1 MPHASLNF
9 ATYNQDSLPASDLF
23 STPHLPQV
31 MKFNSKNVWA
41 SSRDYFMIVF
51 GIMLYAF
58 GFCAFIFPEKI
69 VIGGMAG
76 FGTVVYFVTQRVLGY
91 GIPVAITSYAMNL
104 LLLAM
109 AFRTVGKLFVWRTIF
124 GATILSLGIGLL
136 TPLFPQ
142 PIIAGQPF
150 MSAIIGAVAMGV
162 GIGMVFVHNGSSG
175 GTDIIAAMVAKKSN
189 VTIGRTMLYV
199 DMCIISSS
207 LILFGQVDK
216 VVYGFVVLVIM
227 SYVCD
232 MVINTNRQAVQFTI
246 ISSHWDEIAA
256 AINKEAKRGCT
267 VIDGTGWYTRHPVKI
282 LMVFCRKIEAVTLF
296 RITKSIDPDAF
307 ISQGNVNGVYGRG
320 FDTLKVKLKH
330 NHREEHHEISS
341 PASPTP
347 SNVKV

>member
-1 MPHASLNF
+1 
-9 ATYNQDSLPASDLF
+9 
-23 STPHLPQV
+23 
-31 MKFNSKNVWA
+31 MKLSRKNVWT
-41 SSRDYFMIVF
+41 STRDYFMIVF
-51 GIMLYAF
+51 GIMMYSF
-58 GFCAFIFPEKI
+58 GFSAFIFPEKI

-76 FGTVVYFVTQRVLGY
+76 FGTVIFFVTQRLFGY
-91 GIPVAITSYAMNL
+91 GIPVAVTSYVANL
-104 LLLAM
+104 ILLAF
-109 AFRTVGKLFVWRTIF
+109 ASRTVGKLFVWRTIF
-124 GATILSLGIGLL
+124 GATILSIGIGVL

-142 PIIAGQPF
+142 PLIVGQPF
-150 MSAIIGAVAMGV
+150 MSAIIGAICCGF
-162 GIGMVFVHNGSSG
+162 GIGIVFVHNGSSG

-256 AINKEAKRGCT
+256 AINNDAKRGCT
-267 VIDGTGWYTRHPVKI
+267 VIDGTGWYTRHSVKI
-282 LMVFCRKIEAVTLF
+282 LMVFCRKIEAITIF

-320 FDTLKVKLKH
+320 FDTLKLKVKTPH
-330 NHREEHHEISS
+330 HHESTNKAS
-341 PASPTP
+341 AAPASPT
-347 SNVKV
+347 SANVKI